1 MTNYWLVKTEPE
13 TYSWDDFV
21 KKGRDHWDGVRN
33 NAARKH
39 LTEMKMD
46 DAVLFYHSGDEKAVV
61 GIARVV
67 KEYYPDP
74 TTEDDRWVVVDL
86 MPVEKLSKPV
96 TLRQIKED
104 TRLAE
109 IPLVRISRLSVQPLS
124 SEAYDIIL
132 AMSTNA

>member
-1 MTNYWLVKTEPE
+1 
-13 TYSWDDFV
+13 
-21 KKGRDHWDGVRN
+21 
-33 NAARKH
+33 
-39 LTEMKMD
+39 MKMD

-109 IPLVRISRLSVQPLS
+109 IPLVRIPRLSVQPLS